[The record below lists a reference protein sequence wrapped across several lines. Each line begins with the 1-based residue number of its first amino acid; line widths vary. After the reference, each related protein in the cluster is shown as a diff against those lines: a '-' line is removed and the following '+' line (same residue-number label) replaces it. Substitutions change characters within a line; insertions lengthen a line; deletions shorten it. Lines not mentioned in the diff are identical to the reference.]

1 MYRGSGNS
9 TILSSCITSYCY
21 SPPFL
26 SPYTMWYSMCV
37 IVRHFSPPTQCGIQ
51 YVCYSPPF
59 LSPYTMWYSMC
70 VTSCTFS
77 SVWTAPVLM
86 SLTWTP
92 AHQTSF
98 PAIWCFICLKL
109 SSETPPTLVR
119 VSTTVTRISCRRWL
133 PSLVS
138 KPHPAFRRFQDR
150 KAVLQAT
157 ESWVGPGNEASGC
170 PK

>member
-1 MYRGSGNS
+1 MCVIVRHF
-9 TILSSCITSYCY
+9 
-21 SPPFL
+21 SPPTQCGTVCVL
-26 SPYTMWYSMCV
+26 QSAISLPLHNVVYSMCV

-77 SVWTAPVLM
+77 SVWTAPMLM
-86 SLTWTP
+86 SMTWTP

-119 VSTTVTRISCRRWL
+119 VSTTVTRI
-133 PSLVS
+133 VTVIMQEV
-138 KPHPAFRRFQDR
+138 A
-150 KAVLQAT
+150 A
-157 ESWVGPGNEASGC
+157 
-170 PK
+170 